1 MRKIYHQADSRGLAD
16 HGWLLSRHTFS
27 FANYYDPERMGFGL
41 LRVFND
47 DIVQPGMGFGRH
59 PHKNMEI
66 VSIPLAG
73 ALRHQDSMG
82 NEDVIRAGEV
92 QAMSAG
98 SGITHSEFNASHEEE
113 VRFLQI
119 WVEPLRRNIT
129 PRYNQ
134 RSFAVAERQNRW
146 QTIVAPD
153 DSPGA
158 LGINQAAWF
167 SLANLDAGSRLNY
180 QLKQHANG
188 IYLFVLEG
196 TVSVAEQRLR
206 RRDGLGLTG
215 GEKIQLEAEAPTELL
230 LIDVPMA

>member
-1 MRKIYHQADSRGLAD
+1 MTYMREG
-16 HGWLLSRHTFS
+16 GFS
-27 FANYYDPERMGFGL
+27 
-41 LRVFND
+41 
-47 DIVQPGMGFGRH
+47 
-59 PHKNMEI
+59 
-66 VSIPLAG
+66 
-73 ALRHQDSMG
+73 HQDSMG

-158 LGINQAAWF
+158 LGINQDAWF
-167 SLANLDAGSRLNY
+167 SLANLDAGSRLSY
-180 QLKQHANG
+180 QLNKHANG
-188 IYLFVLEG
+188 IYLFVIEG
-196 TVSVAEQRLR
+196 AVSVAEQQLR

-215 GEKIQLEAEAPTELL
+215 SEEIQLEAETPTELL
-230 LIDVPMA
+230 LIDVPMK